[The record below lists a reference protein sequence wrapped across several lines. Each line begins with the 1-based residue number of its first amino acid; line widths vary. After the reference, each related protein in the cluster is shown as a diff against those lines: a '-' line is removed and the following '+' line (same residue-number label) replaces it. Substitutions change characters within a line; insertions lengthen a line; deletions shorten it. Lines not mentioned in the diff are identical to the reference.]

1 MSTWLIV
8 LAAAGASYLLRISMV
23 VALAGR
29 SLPSRLERQISLM
42 GPAVLA
48 AIVANSLF
56 VKGGAPALPT
66 APTVLGALAAVVV
79 VARTRRPTQALLVGL
94 PVAWLATV
102 LLPG

>member
-1 MSTWLIV
+1 
-8 LAAAGASYLLRISMV
+8 
-23 VALAGR
+23 
-29 SLPSRLERQISLM
+29 M

-56 VKGGAPALPT
+56 VKGGAPALPA

-102 LLPG
+102 LLPADQGATPCPASTPTP